1 MIAGRGAASVFEALQ
16 SLLHDLP
23 QVLGA
28 RVTLLSLELRRAMR
42 VLALLVALVL
52 GAAVLLATAWIA
64 AWWGVA
70 AALLDAGLAR
80 HWVALLVLG
89 LNAGSAIGLLLY
101 ARAITPRL
109 ALPATV
115 RSLTMSSPEVDS
127 VAEADS
133 RGTEAP

>member
-1 MIAGRGAASVFEALQ
+1 MSAGRSATSVFEALQ

-42 VLALLVALVL
+42 ALALLVALVL

-70 AALLDAGLAR
+70 AALIDAGLAR
-80 HWVALLVLG
+80 HWVALLVLA

-101 ARAITPRL
+101 ARAITHLL

-115 RSLTMSSPEVDS
+115 RSLTMSTREAERPGPEV
-127 VAEADS
+127 
-133 RGTEAP
+133 P